1 MFPIFIRRNNFALS
15 YDRVYK
21 IEDNFIEGKWNTYN
35 KILTATSQKKSIPD
49 GITLYYGSAYIIAN
63 RDFLQWVTTDV
74 VPSNLI
80 NWSRDTYSPDEMI
93 WATLSRIYQKQ
104 KNFTTAITQQS
115 MYRSNKLP
123 LPTQN
128 LVWETND
135 VLPDSGQFEPQ
146 FSYARTVKWEN
157 EALKWNPPYPVCR
170 ARFLL
175 KD

>member
-1 MFPIFIRRNNFALS
+1 MFPIFIKSNNFALS

-21 IEDNFIEGKWNTYN
+21 IEDNFIKGKWNTYN

-123 LPTQN
+123 FPTQN

-157 EALKWNPPYPVCR
+157 EALKWNPPYPVCQ